1 VSRALAIMLALAST
15 SCGPILSPPEHV
27 ERTRV
32 IAARSR
38 ADAEPT
44 RAQLVAGE
52 SAVIEYL
59 IVSPSPRADPI
70 GVSFAACLPA
80 RAAGQNG
87 VLGCASDAF
96 GLQSGNVDDAGASIL
111 RIPLVV
117 PADVIDTSVIT
128 QLATCV
134 DGIAVLDPNA
144 PSARCDGGE
153 RPELHR
159 LVVSLT
165 SDVAVANHNPD
176 IRNERYTIDD
186 ALWTEPSLD
195 VDASGC
201 AERAGSASLPI
212 AHRGAAAELGLGCSP
227 EERETY
233 GAFDADRRPIVV
245 REIIELS
252 LFSTLGTIDDVPPFD
267 DDAQR
272 VVSTT
277 WTPPEDGELTAAQR
291 EALPTGLLVRLWLV
305 ARDRRGGTDWIER
318 DLCLVP

>member
-1 VSRALAIMLALAST
+1 LSRALAVLLVLAST
-15 SCGPILSPPEHV
+15 ACGPSLSPPEHV

-32 IAARSR
+32 LAARSR

-70 GVSFAACLPA
+70 GASFAACWPA
-80 RAAGQNG
+80 HAAAENG
-87 VLGCASDAF
+87 VVGCASDPFALET
-96 GLQSGNVDDAGASIL
+96 GRAGGDGSPILQM
-111 RIPLVV
+111 PFVV
-117 PADVIDTSVIT
+117 PADMIDTSLIT
-128 QLATCV
+128 HLATCV
-134 DGIAVLDPNA
+134 GGSAVLDPIA
-144 PSARCDGGE
+144 PSAGCDGVG
-153 RPELHR
+153 RAELHR

-165 SDVAVANHNPD
+165 SDVTIANHNPD
-176 IRNERYTIDD
+176 IRGERYTIDD

-201 AERAGSASLPI
+201 AERDASSSLPI
-212 AHRGAAAELGLGCSP
+212 VHRGAAAVLGVGCSP

-233 GAFDADRRPIVV
+233 GAYDADRRPIVV
-245 REIIELS
+245 REVIELA
-252 LFSTLGTIDDVPPFD
+252 LFATLGTLDDLPPFD

-272 VVSTT
+272 VLSTT
-277 WTPPEDGELTAAQR
+277 WTPPADDDLTEAQR